1 MLLCSLWYTV
11 YPCSL
16 FILSIIVHT
25 MYDYFLSVSICF
37 KNICQSQLSSIIA
50 VVIALIGN
58 KELNSSKVKSE

>member
-1 MLLCSLWYTV
+1 
-11 YPCSL
+11 
-16 FILSIIVHT
+16 

-50 VVIALIGN
+50 VVIAPIGN